1 MKTLDRKLSRI
12 RSGSFTPADFVMADA
27 GDSDMALGVAAA
39 GPAERG
45 GLKTRTDHLGS
56 MEEIVRPGAVD
67 VMLVSAANGEGRAR
81 RGLFAGGPVTRAIL
95 APDTTAE
102 RTLFLKIAYNG
113 ARALEELVEHD
124 PSLIVGILGGA
135 AGTTRDTF
143 ELLSQAM
150 RHGARVALFG
160 RKINLA
166 ESPLEMLGFMWRV
179 VRGEVGAAEAVRG
192 YHAALGKK
200 GLRPRRSLEEDSLVT
215 EPVLLPR

>member
-1 MKTLDRKLSRI
+1 MNDSVVRAL
-12 RSGSFTPADFVMADA
+12 A
-27 GDSDMALGVAAA
+27 GVTS
-39 GPAERG
+39 AER
-45 GLKTRTDHLGS
+45 
-56 MEEIVRPGAVD
+56 P
-67 VMLVSAANGEGRAR
+67 
-81 RGLFAGGPVTRAIL
+81 
-95 APDTTAE
+95 
-102 RTLFLKIAYNG
+102 LFLKIAYNG